1 MLKYHMYQA
10 SSVTCDNE
18 HENMQIQLVLCG
30 IEIDRALHRYAN
42 LRDQSLSESLESTK
56 YPKNVIL
63 FIGDGMSLPTV
74 TAARI
79 LKGQKYLNVS
89 GEEQYL
95 TWERFPESALL
106 KVRFHKTNYEFD

>member
-1 MLKYHMYQA
+1 M
-10 SSVTCDNE
+10 
-18 HENMQIQLVLCG
+18 
-30 IEIDRALHRYAN
+30 
-42 LRDQSLSESLESTK
+42 SESLESTK

-74 TAARI
+74 AAARI
-79 LKGQKYLNVS
+79 LKGQKMLKVS

-106 KVRFHKTNYEFD
+106 KVRIWLASQNFSSKFHKLKGAYL